1 MKKVSQFF
9 LILISLTIASCSS
22 DDSSN
27 NGDDALYIRYTFN
40 NVSYD
45 FEPTTITSLQKH
57 IMGEKEINTV
67 YNRISLWMP
76 TNPSLGS
83 HEITDETPT
92 SSNLETLHNA
102 ELWVGNDTY
111 TATSGTI
118 VVTEINEEYIKGTFT
133 FTGDDGNGTSV
144 SVTNGSFRAY
154 R

>member
-1 MKKVSQFF
+1 M
-9 LILISLTIASCSS
+9 ILITLSFASCSS

-27 NGDDALYIRYTFN
+27 NGESELYIKYTFN
-40 NVSYD
+40 SVSYD
-45 FEPTTITSLQKH
+45 FEPTTITSLQKL
-57 IMGEKEINTV
+57 IMGEKEINSV

-92 SSNLETLHNA
+92 NNNLETLHNA

-118 VVTEINEEYIKGTFT
+118 VVTEINDEYIKGTFT
-133 FTGDDGNGTSV
+133 FTGDDGNGTTV
-144 SVTNGSFRAY
+144 SVTDGSFRAY

>member
-1 MKKVSQFF
+1 MKKLSYIF
-9 LILISLTIASCSS
+9 LILITLSFASCSS

-27 NGDDALYIRYTFN
+27 NGESELYIKYTFN
-40 NVSYD
+40 SVSYD
-45 FEPTTITSLQKH
+45 FEPTTITSLQKL
-57 IMGEKEINTV
+57 IMGEKEINSV

-92 SSNLETLHNA
+92 NNNLETLHNA

-118 VVTEINEEYIKGTFT
+118 VVTEINDEYIKGTFT
-133 FTGDDGNGTSV
+133 FTGDDGNGTTV
-144 SVTNGSFRAY
+144 SVTDGSFRAY